1 MKNYEQNMADK
12 DLVVHSIKVLTEI
25 KGGGITEIKRGVE
38 QISQKSELYQ
48 KQQEQYWSSLSDD
61 GIIKA
66 FEKVYI
72 KREMENIRQS
82 YAALYAQ
89 AEASE
94 LVNTPYFADYRRT
107 YEALRTYIYESLKL
121 FDDMSL
127 ETVIEDRDAFNAYF
141 ASYYYSEKFT
151 SFAMAEGLVNVL
163 DLRVLESL
171 SESGTNDEI
180 AIYKGNIYQYEDG
193 TWLAVGLE
201 GYMGVMTSFPQA
213 SLNQYFLS
221 GEDFTEPDILYVNDE
236 QLIINDTPLYIDVAV
251 DSGFIYVK
259 QENSWK
265 KITDKDD
272 WRYVVAMVDL
282 VRITGELP
290 GVYQTAIDTA
300 VDAAKDELNEAIAS
314 VSGRLAQE
322 ISDRAGQYTIINGAI
337 VEINNDITDL
347 VDSTTSSLTAQAQAL
362 QEEIAARQAQGED
375 VTELQEAL
383 ALINS
388 QLSAIDTELD
398 TKVDHLPEYLG
409 RSSTTPSNP
418 GAGDFF
424 VYSGASSGS
433 WYKSDVYRYDPDN
446 TYSGEYGSGHW
457 QRLDSTDFA
466 YHSYYMMA
474 LEDILALNNASDGY
488 FASLF
493 ASAFWTNSATMEK
506 LSTKT
511 IYLRQGGYMMSDNL
525 LYEEGV
531 TGLRIDAAGNLD
543 ANGNTHIAGKV
554 AIGVPLKDN
563 QGQLASDFDDYDVVI
578 GGNTKIG
585 GVLSGA
591 TGQFSGDLIGGKIYF
606 SALGLYGLRA
616 GSATVISKSV
626 PSWAA
631 NWKEA
636 TFIVKCDCA
645 SSTYRLQISLSI
657 PTTIEDVKK
666 ETLSGAITVVKH
678 GGADDGQTY
687 QNSKTSTEYA
697 PYFLDLTLTQDI
709 MITDPDE
716 YITVSLSASAS
727 SAFTQIH
734 KPDAGI
740 QVGIDTYNDYFNS
753 IVKVVNV

>member
-48 KQQEQYWSSLSDD
+48 KQQEKYWSSLSDD

-89 AEASE
+89 AEAAE

-107 YEALRTYIYESLKL
+107 YEALRTYIYETLKL
-121 FDDMSL
+121 FDDMSA

-151 SFAMAEGLVNVL
+151 SFAMAEGLINVL

-221 GEDFTEPDILYVNDE
+221 GGDFSEPDILYVNDE

-383 ALINS
+383 ELINS

-554 AIGVPLKDN
+554 AIGVPLKN
-563 QGQLASDFDDYDVVI
+563 SQGQLESDFDDYDVVI

-585 GVLSGA
+585 GNV
-591 TGQFSGDLIGGKIYF
+591 DLKDVNIGGNTIIEGDSIFKGKIQNAVMEIKYVTEGE
-606 SALGLYGLRA
+606 LILYKEYAAGSNIWGLRNYLIAA
-616 GSATVISKSV
+616 GLSTTSAKSV
-626 PSWAA
+626 KDLFGS
-631 NWKEA
+631 N
-636 TFIVKCDCA
+636 FIGYYNEEEILTISYVLTTEELWWLDIVTENE
-645 SSTYRLQISLSI
+645 TY
-657 PTTIEDVKK
+657 
-666 ETLSGAITVVKH
+666 TLFS
-678 GGADDGQTY
+678 
-687 QNSKTSTEYA
+687 TSTVPKDFVIYT
-697 PYFLDLTLTQDI
+697 FLEAALSVIFKNLPTIKPSTQGR
-709 MITDPDE
+709 
-716 YITVSLSASAS
+716 LW
-727 SAFTQIH
+727 
-734 KPDAGI
+734 
-740 QVGIDTYNDYFNS
+740 NDGGVLK
-753 IVKVVNV
+753 IV

>member
-12 DLVVHSIKVLTEI
+12 DLVVRSIKVLTDI

-48 KQQEQYWSSLSDD
+48 KQQKQYWSSLSDD

-121 FDDMSL
+121 FDDMSS
-127 ETVIEDRDAFNAYF
+127 ETIIEDRDAFNAYF

-163 DLRVLESL
+163 NLRVLESL

-221 GEDFTEPDILYVNDE
+221 GGDFSEPDILYVNDE

-300 VDAAKDELNEAIAS
+300 VDAAKEELNESIATI
-314 VSGRLAQE
+314 SGRLAQE

-383 ALINS
+383 ELINS

-525 LYEEGV
+525 LYQEGV

-563 QGQLASDFDDYDVVI
+563 QGQLASDFEDYDVVI
-578 GGNTKIG
+578 GGNTKIAG
-585 GVLSGA
+585 NVDLKDVNIGGNTLIEGAEIITQAFECLNQTPGETTVTYNSGETITTELSGGIGSYNGIEFDSGVLQQKTNPYGWIRVFDPITMTYKDVYIPPTTTDVYVLISSGEIVAEIANGLLAA
-591 TGQFSGDLIGGKIYF
+591 TLTYTYTIE
-606 SALGLYGLRA
+606 A
-616 GSATVISKSV
+616 GSKVFKFKNLPNNKPAEAGLLWKDSDGFLRIS
-626 PSWAA
+626 
-631 NWKEA
+631 
-636 TFIVKCDCA
+636 
-645 SSTYRLQISLSI
+645 
-657 PTTIEDVKK
+657 
-666 ETLSGAITVVKH
+666 
-678 GGADDGQTY
+678 
-687 QNSKTSTEYA
+687 
-697 PYFLDLTLTQDI
+697 
-709 MITDPDE
+709 
-716 YITVSLSASAS
+716 
-727 SAFTQIH
+727 
-734 KPDAGI
+734 
-740 QVGIDTYNDYFNS
+740 
-753 IVKVVNV
+753 

>member
-1 MKNYEQNMADK
+1 MKNYEHNMADK

-121 FDDMSL
+121 FDDMSS
-127 ETVIEDRDAFNAYF
+127 ETIIEDRDAFNSYF

-151 SFAMAEGLVNVL
+151 SFAMAEGLINVL

-221 GEDFTEPDILYVNDE
+221 GGDFSEPDILYVNDE

-300 VDAAKDELNEAIAS
+300 VDAAKEELNESIATI
-314 VSGRLAQE
+314 SGRLAQE
-322 ISDRAGQYTIINGAI
+322 ISDRTGQYTIINGAI
-337 VEINNDITDL
+337 VEINDDITDL
-347 VDSTTSSLTAQAQAL
+347 MDSTESSLTAQAQAL

-383 ALINS
+383 ELINS

-563 QGQLASDFDDYDVVI
+563 QGQFTSDFDDYDVVI
-578 GGNTKIG
+578 GGNTKIAGNVDLKDVNIGGNTIIEGDSIFKGKIQNAVMEIKYVTEGELILYKEYAAGANVWGLRNYLIEAGLNTTSAKSVKDLFGSNFIGYYNEEEILTISYVLTTAELWWLDIVTENETYTLFSTSTVPNDFVIYTFLEAALSVIFKNLPTIKPSTQGRLWNDG
-585 GVLSGA
+585 GVL
-591 TGQFSGDLIGGKIYF
+591 KI
-606 SALGLYGLRA
+606 
-616 GSATVISKSV
+616 V
-626 PSWAA
+626 
-631 NWKEA
+631 
-636 TFIVKCDCA
+636 
-645 SSTYRLQISLSI
+645 
-657 PTTIEDVKK
+657 
-666 ETLSGAITVVKH
+666 
-678 GGADDGQTY
+678 
-687 QNSKTSTEYA
+687 
-697 PYFLDLTLTQDI
+697 
-709 MITDPDE
+709 
-716 YITVSLSASAS
+716 
-727 SAFTQIH
+727 
-734 KPDAGI
+734 
-740 QVGIDTYNDYFNS
+740 
-753 IVKVVNV
+753 

>member
-12 DLVVHSIKVLTEI
+12 DLVVHSIKVLTDI

-121 FDDMSL
+121 FDDMSS
-127 ETVIEDRDAFNAYF
+127 ETIIEDRDAFNSYF

-221 GEDFTEPDILYVNDE
+221 GGDFSEPDILYVNDE

-300 VDAAKDELNEAIAS
+300 VDAAKEELNESIATL
-314 VSGRLAQE
+314 SGRLAQE
-322 ISDRAGQYTIINGAI
+322 ISDRSGQYTIINGAI
-337 VEINNDITDL
+337 VEINDDITDL

-362 QEEIAARQAQGED
+362 QAEIEARQAQGED

-383 ALINS
+383 ELINS

-563 QGQLASDFDDYDVVI
+563 QGQLASDFEDYDVVI
-578 GGNTKIG
+578 GGNTKIAGNVDLKDVNIGGNTIIEGDSIFKGKIQNAVMEIKYVTEGELILYKEYAAGSNIWGLRNYLIEAGLSTTSAKSVKDLFGSNFIGYYNEEEILTISYVLTTEELWWLDIVTENETYTLFSTSTVPKDFVIYTFLEAALSVIFKNLPTIKPSTQGRLWNDG
-585 GVLSGA
+585 GVL
-591 TGQFSGDLIGGKIYF
+591 KI
-606 SALGLYGLRA
+606 
-616 GSATVISKSV
+616 V
-626 PSWAA
+626 
-631 NWKEA
+631 
-636 TFIVKCDCA
+636 
-645 SSTYRLQISLSI
+645 
-657 PTTIEDVKK
+657 
-666 ETLSGAITVVKH
+666 
-678 GGADDGQTY
+678 
-687 QNSKTSTEYA
+687 
-697 PYFLDLTLTQDI
+697 
-709 MITDPDE
+709 
-716 YITVSLSASAS
+716 
-727 SAFTQIH
+727 
-734 KPDAGI
+734 
-740 QVGIDTYNDYFNS
+740 
-753 IVKVVNV
+753 

>member
-12 DLVVHSIKVLTEI
+12 DLVVHSIKVLTDI

-107 YEALRTYIYESLKL
+107 YEALRTYIYEGLKL
-121 FDDMSL
+121 FDDMSS
-127 ETVIEDRDAFNAYF
+127 ETIIEDRDAFNAYF

-163 DLRVLESL
+163 NLRVLESL
-171 SESGTNDEI
+171 FESGTNDEI

-221 GEDFTEPDILYVNDE
+221 GEDFSEPDILYVNDE

-259 QENSWK
+259 QENSWQ
-265 KITDKDD
+265 KITDTDD

-300 VDAAKDELNEAIAS
+300 VDAAKDELNESIATL
-314 VSGRLAQE
+314 SGRLAQE

-383 ALINS
+383 ELINS
-388 QLSAIDTELD
+388 QLSAIDSELD

-563 QGQLASDFDDYDVVI
+563 QGQLTSDFEDYDVVI
-578 GGNTKIG
+578 GGDTKIAGNVDLKDVNIGGNTIIEGDSIFKGKIQNAVMEIKYVTEGELILYKEYAAGSNIWGLRNYLIEAGLSTTSAKSVKDLFGSNFIGYYNEEEILTISYVLTTAELWWLDIVTENETYTLFSTSTVPNDFVIYTFLEAALSVIFKNLPTIKPSTQGRLWNDG
-585 GVLSGA
+585 GVL
-591 TGQFSGDLIGGKIYF
+591 KI
-606 SALGLYGLRA
+606 
-616 GSATVISKSV
+616 V
-626 PSWAA
+626 
-631 NWKEA
+631 
-636 TFIVKCDCA
+636 
-645 SSTYRLQISLSI
+645 
-657 PTTIEDVKK
+657 
-666 ETLSGAITVVKH
+666 
-678 GGADDGQTY
+678 
-687 QNSKTSTEYA
+687 
-697 PYFLDLTLTQDI
+697 
-709 MITDPDE
+709 
-716 YITVSLSASAS
+716 
-727 SAFTQIH
+727 
-734 KPDAGI
+734 
-740 QVGIDTYNDYFNS
+740 
-753 IVKVVNV
+753 